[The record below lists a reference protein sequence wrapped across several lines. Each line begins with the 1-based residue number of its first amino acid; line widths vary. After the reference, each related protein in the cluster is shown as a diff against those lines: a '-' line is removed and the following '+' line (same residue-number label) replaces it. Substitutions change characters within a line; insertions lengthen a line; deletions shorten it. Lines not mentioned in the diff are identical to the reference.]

1 MLITRATSTFSFVR
15 QVSTSYNFF
24 FPFVE
29 TVVILELERH
39 VWSLFFSLALSVVF
53 LGVCPFPDIVNMH
66 SSIINR
72 FLDFY

>member
-1 MLITRATSTFSFVR
+1 MQHLLLVLSGKFQRVII
-15 QVSTSYNFF
+15 FF
-24 FPFVE
+24 FPFME